1 MRPDTAGRIAQAIQ
15 LLNLDGCEDYTM
27 RQLADASGVSSKT
40 LSRNS
45 DLIECLDFAVNRGGY
60 YKCNP
65 SDLV

>member
-65 SDLV
+65 GDLV